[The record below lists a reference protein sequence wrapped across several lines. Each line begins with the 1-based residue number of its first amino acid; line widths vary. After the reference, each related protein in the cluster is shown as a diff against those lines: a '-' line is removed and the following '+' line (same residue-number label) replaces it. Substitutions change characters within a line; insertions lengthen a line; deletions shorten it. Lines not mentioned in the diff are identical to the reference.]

1 MIIQLSG
8 SSINQKAVDALTHNN
23 PQMVMGLR
31 SLNAMS
37 LSALEDGI
45 LTLLDLDANGIMQT
59 YLAPSKL
66 AEKLDKKDILNQV
79 STIQLLVSDVVPERS
94 MLGYATELSQA
105 LLALDAPK
113 ACMILVPNALAHCML
128 IVPPDTADGVWTCY
142 AKPSH
147 EVSALLMPNADDG
160 LSKGNFAFYQNHFT
174 HCSFSGPIHNKLE
187 EVASLISPE
196 TVENTYARKP

>member
-66 AEKLDKKDILNQV
+66 AEKLDKEDILNQV

-128 IVPPDTADGVWTCY
+128 IVPPDTADGVWRCY

-187 EVASLISPE
+187 EAASLISPE
-196 TVENTYARKP
+196 TAEKTYARKP